1 MSMTKRGVTSTIVM
15 NVIERRRKTH
25 SSLDITD
32 SRGRDGNE
40 LQYELITCKN
50 NALSAPARFLR
61 MRTLSAKRSALVTVS
76 DTADRPAPA
85 RCASLHPTSCFVSL
99 YGRWLMN
106 AIQ

>member
-1 MSMTKRGVTSTIVM
+1 MSKTKRGVTSAIVM

-25 SSLDITD
+25 GSLDITD

-50 NALSAPARFLR
+50 NALSAPARSLR

-76 DTADRPAPA
+76 DTADRPATA